1 MAVTRSRH
9 ETAAGGLAGAGHID
23 SGCAEP
29 VTYVL
34 DPQHSFVH
42 FEVLHFGTSTL
53 RGRFGQIDGYVEL
66 DRAAPGGWVSLR
78 IPTAAV
84 DTGMPAFDARLRQS
98 DLLASEAHPVAS
110 FVASRFSFDGPKVS
124 ALSGELTLRGVRQ
137 TLELR
142 ALRFGCHTHPQLQRE
157 VCGGDFEGELD
168 RAALRRELR
177 HALRRQPRAPAGAGG
192 RHPPLGGL
200 RNRAP
205 AATATG
211 RPASSPRRSA
221 SRRRAK
227 APSA

>member
-1 MAVTRSRH
+1 MAVTAAGMKLLPAGLLVLATS
-9 ETAAGGLAGAGHID
+9 TAAW
-23 SGCAEP
+23 AEP

-78 IPTAAV
+78 VPTAAV

-98 DLLASEAHPVAS
+98 DLLDSEAHPVAS

-168 RAALRRELR
+168 RAAFGASFGMPFVANRVRLRVQVEGI
-177 HALRRQPRAPAGAGG
+177 RR
-192 RHPPLGGL
+192 
-200 RNRAP
+200 
-205 AATATG
+205 
-211 RPASSPRRSA
+211 
-221 SRRRAK
+221 
-227 APSA
+227 

>member
-1 MAVTRSRH
+1 MAVTAAGMKLLPAGLLVLATS
-9 ETAAGGLAGAGHID
+9 TAAW
-23 SGCAEP
+23 AEP

-42 FEVLHFGTSTL
+42 FEVLHFSTSTL

-78 IPTAAV
+78 VPTAAV

-98 DLLASEAHPVAS
+98 DLLDSEAHPVAS

-168 RAALRRELR
+168 RAAFGASFGMPFVANRVRLRVQVEGI
-177 HALRRQPRAPAGAGG
+177 RR
-192 RHPPLGGL
+192 
-200 RNRAP
+200 
-205 AATATG
+205 
-211 RPASSPRRSA
+211 
-221 SRRRAK
+221 
-227 APSA
+227 